1 MRAVGIIG
9 AFALALGAFAASD
22 GPNIVEKKFPEA
34 PVNMFYFD
42 DAETVILLDP
52 VKGTVFRS
60 EDSGLEWDKVKD
72 IPDGEINY
80 ILPNPND
87 NEVAVAVGIHKK
99 HWITYDQGKS
109 WKRFETKEHPTSD
122 PSQDAVS
129 FHADDNKRILYHARE
144 KCMMFECVGAV
155 RDASARSSRREL
167 MPE

>member
-1 MRAVGIIG
+1 MRAIRIIG

-22 GPNIVEKKFPEA
+22 GPNIVEKKFPEP

-60 EDSGLEWDKVKD
+60 EDSGLEWDKIKD
-72 IPDGEINY
+72 IPEGNINY

-87 NEVAVAVGIHKK
+87 NQVAVAVGIKKK

-109 WKRFETKEHPTSD
+109 WTKFETREHPTSD

-129 FHADDNKRILYHARE
+129 FHADDNKRMLYHARE
-144 KCMMFECVGAV
+144 ECMMFECVGKV
-155 RDASARSSRREL
+155 RDALPPSSRKS
-167 MPE
+167 